1 MDYEFLSNV
10 DNYKIDED
18 PGPFSKIMIL
28 FIILRKMGLYI
39 KVLKSKK
46 KTPIRL

>member
-18 PGPFSKIMIL
+18 PGPFSKNND
-28 FIILRKMGLYI
+28 FIYYTEKDGAIYKGF
-39 KVLKSKK
+39 KVQV
-46 KTPIRL
+46 